1 MSKYLRITL
10 ICLAV
15 TVAVSASI
23 VLWKCFNEIS
33 KVNSKNICSDYDI
46 IPQVIIENR
55 NPFTKPFFLKKR
67 NNDCKELLI
76 TDKEKALK
84 DHDNEKC
91 EILDDSE
98 SSVMMLVN
106 FYVDEMYDRENA
118 SKEMNE
124 MINSMLPY
132 DYCENFYPHMISLM
146 DMKRR
151 LGL

>member
-1 MSKYLRITL
+1 MSKYLKYSL
-10 ICLAV
+10 VFLAAALAV
-15 TVAVSASI
+15 SVSIILCKSYS
-23 VLWKCFNEIS
+23 EIS
-33 KVNSKNICSDYDI
+33 KVNSKNICSDYNI
-46 IPQVIIENR
+46 IPQVIFENR

-76 TDKEKALK
+76 TDKNKALK
-84 DHDNEKC
+84 DHDNQKC

-106 FYVDEMYDRENA
+106 FYVDEMYDRESA